1 MTVTVLDSHLEKH
14 GVVTGP
20 IYSIADIAKDPH
32 YRERKMVR
40 YMNDDALGTI
50 AVPGIVPR
58 LTETEGDIAWLGPQ
72 ELGSHNKEIYGS
84 LLGIS
89 DSELDE
95 LSNDGII

>member
-1 MTVTVLDSHLEKH
+1 M
-14 GVVTGP
+14 TGP

-32 YRERKMVR
+32 YRDRKMVR
-40 YMNDDALGTI
+40 RINDEALGSI
-50 AVPGIVPR
+50 AVPGVAPH
-58 LTETEGDIAWLGPQ
+58 LSETEGDIAWLGPQ

-89 DSELDE
+89 DNELDE